1 MCILSCSLIGA
12 HWGLSCLGILNL
24 GNNRASPAAKEEL
37 AACMQQVKDL
47 MLITA
52 DDYDRFTYDSESDED
67 FKEED
72 GEDGGAGAVLG
83 EGDVE

>member
-1 MCILSCSLIGA
+1 M
-12 HWGLSCLGILNL
+12 
-24 GNNRASPAAKEEL
+24 EEL